1 MDSLKLFKVCC
12 LILCFVSRGSL
23 TLHPVVFIPGDGGNQ
38 LEAKLNKSDVVHY
51 ICEKTSNG
59 YFNIWLNMELL
70 VPLVI
75 DCWIDNIRLS
85 YDNVTRTTRN
95 PPGVDIRVP
104 GFGGSETV
112 EWIDPSHA
120 ATGAYFK
127 DIGNLL
133 VSMGYTRNVSIRGA
147 PYDFR
152 RGPNENKDYFIQLKQ
167 LIEDTYN
174 QNNQT
179 SVMLIVHSM
188 GGPMSLHF
196 LNQQEQAWKNKY
208 IKRLVALSGAW
219 GGSMKA
225 MKVFAMGDDLGSYI
239 LRPSI
244 MRAEQMSQPST
255 AWLLPSPLFW
265 KPDEILVETEKKN
278 FTLSNLEEFFKGLAF
293 MDGWEMHKD
302 MEPYQ
307 LNFKPPGVE
316 VHCLYGTGVDTVER
330 LYYKPGTW
338 LDGTPT
344 LINGD
349 GDGTVNI
356 RSLEGCRQWQ
366 TLQKQKIFYQ
376 SFPKVDHLA
385 ILHSNLTLQYV
396 SGLVH
401 SDEPSAKVYIV
412 KSNKP
417 DMLWIKKFMLHQK
430 ESSENEITNF
440 SFGNEPLGPVLYV
453 NDV

>member
-1 MDSLKLFKVCC
+1 MDSLKLFTFYCIVLCC
-12 LILCFVSRGSL
+12 VSHGSP

-38 LEAKLNKSDVVHY
+38 LEAKLNKTNVVHY

-75 DCWIDNIRLS
+75 DCWIDNIRLN
-85 YDNVTRTTRN
+85 YDNVTRTTAE

-104 GFGGSETV
+104 GFGNSETV

-133 VSMGYTRNVSIRGA
+133 
-147 PYDFR
+147 
-152 RGPNENKDYFIQLKQ
+152 
-167 LIEDTYN
+167 
-174 QNNQT
+174 
-179 SVMLIVHSM
+179 
-188 GGPMSLHF
+188 
-196 LNQQEQAWKNKY
+196 QEQAWKDRY

-225 MKVFAMGDDLGSYI
+225 MKVFAMGDDLGSYV

-244 MRAEQMSQPST
+244 MKAEQMSQPST

-278 FTLSNLEEFFKGLAF
+278 FTLSNLEEFFKGLNF

-302 MEPYQ
+302 MKPYQ
-307 LNFKPPGVE
+307 VNFKPPGVE

-349 GDGTVNI
+349 GDGTVNT
-356 RSLEGCRQWQ
+356 RSLEGCRYWL

-396 SGLVH
+396 SSLVH
-401 SDEPSAKVYIV
+401 SDEPSAKEYVA
-412 KSNKP
+412 KSNKL
-417 DMLWIKKFMLHQK
+417 DMHWIKKIIPHQK
-430 ESSENEITNF
+430 VSSENKTKSF
-440 SFGNEPLGPVLYV
+440 SFRNEPLGPVLYV